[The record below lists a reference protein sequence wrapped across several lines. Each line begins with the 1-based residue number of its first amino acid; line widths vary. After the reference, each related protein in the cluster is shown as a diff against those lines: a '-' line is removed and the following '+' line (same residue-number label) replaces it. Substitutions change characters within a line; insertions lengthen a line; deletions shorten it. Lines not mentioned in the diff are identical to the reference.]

1 MAFNAARAIEKN
13 DPEILIY
20 KNNAR
25 AMARAEGNPNVSIT
39 LAVSVP
45 ISTNPNVAQEILHGV
60 AHAQDEKTAQD
71 GIGGKLIQVT
81 IADDSNDANV
91 ATRIAT
97 AFADDPQI
105 LVVVGHNASDASLAA
120 APIYEERKLVMISPS
135 SSANRLTNFGAYM
148 FRTVPGTRFMSDPL
162 AEYAV
167 KTLKSKK
174 VGLCY
179 DAKAPDNRHCQ
190 LAHSHGL

>member
-25 AMARAEGNPNVSIT
+25 AMARAEGNPNASIT

-45 ISTNPNVAQEILHGV
+45 ISTNPNVAQEILRGV

-135 SSANRLTNFGAYM
+135 SSANRLTNFGV
-148 FRTVPGTRFMSDPL
+148 R
-162 AEYAV
+162 
-167 KTLKSKK
+167 
-174 VGLCY
+174 
-179 DAKAPDNRHCQ
+179 NRRC
-190 LAHSHGL
+190 GM

>member
-1 MAFNAARAIEKN
+1 MAIAYLPAPPSLPPVPIEKQAPRSW
-13 DPEILIY
+13 PEKTLPKPKWHLTPPVPSKRTIPKSSSTKTMPAQWPAPKAIQT
-20 KNNAR
+20 
-25 AMARAEGNPNVSIT
+25 PVSLLPSAFPSAQT
-39 LAVSVP
+39 LTWPKRFCAGWL
-45 ISTNPNVAQEILHGV
+45 TLKTK
-60 AHAQDEKTAQD
+60 KTAQD

-135 SSANRLTNFGAYM
+135 SSANRLTNFGV
-148 FRTVPGTRFMSDPL
+148 R
-162 AEYAV
+162 
-167 KTLKSKK
+167 
-174 VGLCY
+174 
-179 DAKAPDNRHCQ
+179 NRRC
-190 LAHSHGL
+190 GM

>member
-20 KNNAR
+20 KNNAC

-105 LVVVGHNASDASLAA
+105 LGVVGHNASDASLAA

-135 SSANRLTNFGAYM
+135 GSANRLTNFGVRNCRCGM
-148 FRTVPGTRFMSDPL
+148 
-162 AEYAV
+162 
-167 KTLKSKK
+167 
-174 VGLCY
+174 
-179 DAKAPDNRHCQ
+179 
-190 LAHSHGL
+190 